1 MIGIRVRRKPRS
13 AHNKFRSSLLHKSF
27 LTKARVVVMEGTK
40 IEANASILTDR
51 TQEHIEKARKTLTK
65 RGMSLYKLR
74 SQMDLV
80 LISCSKLA

>member
-1 MIGIRVRRKPRS
+1 
-13 AHNKFRSSLLHKSF
+13 
-27 LTKARVVVMEGTK
+27 MEGTK